1 MGAGSRSDAIANSAC
16 GQDRRSP
23 SFSVHHQSMSLPTS
37 SFPPAHARTS
47 NAAPVDAAP
56 VDAAFDA
63 ALACRSD
70 SGSDV
75 GSDTTESVVSEV
87 LIPAHHLDTRSLITS
102 LQSRPDIVGL
112 APISS
117 VRRVGDVLVI
127 EQRVPRGACSNGASM
142 PDPVAVIAHLARTLA
157 TCHDAGVVH
166 GAVTARNVR
175 VYPSGRVEL
184 VGVGI
189 DRQASDDV
197 YDLARLAWEWWDS
210 GSVDAK
216 TAGVLVRAHDEDPRL
231 RPTMAQVSAAL
242 ADALRRC
249 ASVLSPPAT
258 RGGDQGRQRDSEH
271 VAARGV
277 PGVRLAKDCSNAST
291 DERFTALRAQINPD
305 SGRSVGK
312 VHRRSRR
319 LHAVRNHA
327 HRLDRAEPAGLQRW
341 VAGSTRRGV
350 LRGSVIALGSSLAT
364 LIIVSGLL
372 P

>member
-1 MGAGSRSDAIANSAC
+1 MGAGSRSDAIANGAC

-37 SFPPAHARTS
+37 SFQPAPARTS
-47 NAAPVDAAP
+47 SAVPVDAA
-56 VDAAFDA
+56 
-63 ALACRSD
+63 L
-70 SGSDV
+70 DV

-87 LIPAHHLDTRSLITS
+87 LIPAHHLDARTLITS

-112 APISS
+112 APITS
-117 VRRVGDVLVI
+117 VRQVGDVLVI
-127 EQRVPRGACSNGASM
+127 EQRIPRGACSNGESISSGASM

-166 GAVTARNVR
+166 GAVTASNVR

-197 YDLARLAWEWWDS
+197 YDLARLAWEWWEQ

-231 RPTMAQVSAAL
+231 RPSMAQVSAAL

-258 RGGDQGRQRDSEH
+258 RGGDQGRQHDSEH
-271 VAARGV
+271 VAARGI

-291 DERFTALRAQINPD
+291 DERFTVLRAQINPD
-305 SGRSVGK
+305 SGRGVRK
-312 VHRRSRR
+312 VHKRSRR
-319 LHAVRNHA
+319 RHAVRNHA
-327 HRLDRAEPAGLQRW
+327 HRLDRTEPAGLPRW